1 MFRQAWMKLIFL
13 NKKGKP
19 RYCTMHC
26 AGSFTKPDSL
36 QDINIKQ
43 KLSALYHT
51 CSHEQKHNVISYINL
66 VVATS
71 TTTLNSITR
80 ITALSWVPLW
90 PSWHNASPSN
100 SPLASC
106 HTAGCLC
113 LDNDGRRRQQRESD
127 SPEGCNTHHSHPL
140 PLRQSIG
147 RVCNGQ
153 LEPGV
158 GGERENE
165 HGKLRQ
171 HTATLKALFRNEVC
185 MWKGTS
191 PVSRPAPSP
200 VDGEKAC
207 EMTLEIKEADS
218 EHAAPICRF
227 NPSLLLFQ
235 GQRLN
240 YTMQWNLSLDIL
252 NNSSWL
258 MLVVL
263 FNLWITLGTVY
274 WRAFMLESFYCT
286 TSTLMLNVP

>member
-1 MFRQAWMKLIFL
+1 M

-51 CSHEQKHNVISYINL
+51 CSHEREHNVISYINL

-100 SPLASC
+100 SLLASC
-106 HTAGCLC
+106 HTAGYLC

-140 PLRQSIG
+140 PLHQSIG

-158 GGERENE
+158 GGERERAQKVE
-165 HGKLRQ
+165 
-171 HTATLKALFRNEVC
+171 TAYCNFE
-185 MWKGTS
+185 GT
-191 PVSRPAPSP
+191 
-200 VDGEKAC
+200 
-207 EMTLEIKEADS
+207 
-218 EHAAPICRF
+218 F
-227 NPSLLLFQ
+227 
-235 GQRLN
+235 
-240 YTMQWNLSLDIL
+240 
-252 NNSSWL
+252 
-258 MLVVL
+258 
-263 FNLWITLGTVY
+263 
-274 WRAFMLESFYCT
+274 
-286 TSTLMLNVP
+286 